1 MTVRSR
7 VASATKAKL
16 VYVRPDGERGSQICM
31 ATNDGDLI
39 TYDLTPHAAI
49 KIIRGLSL
57 WCWDQ
62 MEEQNGVKG
71 DASE

>member
-1 MTVRSR
+1 
-7 VASATKAKL
+7 
-16 VYVRPDGERGSQICM
+16 M